1 MKLNLFLKILITL
14 FLIIIV
20 TNIFIPVN
28 TFATDT
34 GDFTDEETKYMN
46 PNQFED
52 TGSYNKLSGFKIKD
66 DLSIG
71 GFMFK
76 LFGMIL
82 KIVRI
87 IALGWAIIMA
97 ISIAIKYFTGSA
109 QIKSQLKT
117 DMPTYII
124 GAVLLFG
131 AAGLI
136 TIIQYFVEDFFPG

>member
-28 TFATDT
+28 TFATDKNET
-34 GDFTDEETKYMN
+34 TKYMN

-52 TGSYNKLSGFKIKD
+52 TGSYNKISGFSIKD
-66 DLSIG
+66 GLSIG
-71 GFMFK
+71 DFMFK

>member
-28 TFATDT
+28 TFATDKNET
-34 GDFTDEETKYMN
+34 TKYMN

-52 TGSYNKLSGFKIKD
+52 TGSYNKISGFSIKD
-66 DLSIG
+66 GLSIG
-71 GFMFK
+71 DFMFK

-136 TIIQYFVEDFFPG
+136 TIIQFHRILRAAK